1 MSGLPSAFRIAVGS
15 FCVLAATLLAA
26 CAPSSL
32 QGTATETAAPSAIE
46 PRDSEAWYAEA
57 EEFARSQLGFATVTL
72 QAALK
77 RPLSAAE
84 RDTLLAMMAVRFVS
98 TRISAMRYGQIV
110 YEEGTPIAT
119 TDDAIAYQAG
129 ICGHHAEAALRLLRR
144 LGLTARSVQFYRMGP
159 SGADSH
165 IVIEVLIDG
174 KWRMMDVTWR
184 AWFLRDPDNPLDLVS
199 GADLA
204 KHGRAAFTARRDET
218 GVHSIVMKLADH
230 APGAAP
236 VSDVLSYLDP
246 WPNKVTLYGQAG
258 TVRLPVKDATWSPAQ
273 TPSFVGRTL
282 DAGELSRGTLNV
294 VLADTDRPAGF
305 VLDGVAAACAKGG
318 ALTAHDSHGR
328 LLGKRSVSAV
338 QRDGR
343 LPLKERPASG
353 EDVLLSVRGAP
364 GDACY
369 VVYQKISQVA

>member
-1 MSGLPSAFRIAVGS
+1 MSPL
-15 FCVLAATLLAA
+15 
-26 CAPSSL
+26 
-32 QGTATETAAPSAIE
+32 
-46 PRDSEAWYAEA
+46 RDSESWYAEA
-57 EEFARSQLGFATVTL
+57 EDFARSQLGFATVTL

-110 YEEGTPIAT
+110 HEEGARIET
-119 TDDAIAYQAG
+119 TDDAIAHQAG

-144 LGLTARSVQFYRMGP
+144 LGLTARSVQFYRVGP

-165 IVIEVLIDG
+165 IVVEVLIDG

-184 AWFLRDPDNPLDLVS
+184 AWFLRNPDKPLDLVS

-204 KHGRAAFTARRDET
+204 KHGREAFTARRDET
-218 GVHSIVMKLADH
+218 GVHSIVMNMADK

-246 WPNKVTLYGQAG
+246 WPEKVTLYGQAG
-258 TVRLPVKDATWSPAQ
+258 VVRLSAKDTTWSAAQ
-273 TPSFVGRTL
+273 TPNFFGRTL
-282 DAGELSRGTLNV
+282 DAGELSRGALAI
-294 VLADTDRPAGF
+294 VLADTQRPSGLAIE
-305 VLDGVAAACAKGG
+305 GVGSACAKGG
-318 ALTAHDSHGR
+318 AVTAHDSAGR
-328 LLGKRSVSAV
+328 LLGRRSVAAV

-343 LPLKERPASG
+343 LPFKERPAFG
-353 EDVLLSVRGAP
+353 EDVLLSVRGASN
-364 GDACY
+364 DACY
-369 VVYQKISQVA
+369 IVYQKISQVA